1 MYSVVTSAERARGR
15 QRERRG
21 RRVRRMVV
29 LVVSGERGGVIGVV
43 AKFIYWKGVMRD
55 RSNKR
60 RSYK

>member
-15 QRERRG
+15 RRERRG

-29 LVVSGERGGVIGVV
+29 LVVSGEGSGVIEVV
-43 AKFIYWKGVMRD
+43 AMFGYWKGVMRD

>member
-15 QRERRG
+15 RRERRG

-29 LVVSGERGGVIGVV
+29 LVVSGERGGVIEVV